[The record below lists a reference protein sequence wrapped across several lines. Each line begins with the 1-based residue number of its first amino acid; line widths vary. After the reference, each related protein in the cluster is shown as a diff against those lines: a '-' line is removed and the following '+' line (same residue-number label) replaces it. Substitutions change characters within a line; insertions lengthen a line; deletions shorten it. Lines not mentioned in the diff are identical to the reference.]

1 MTLKTIGIVPNYDK
15 EAAMNMVSE
24 LASFLKEK
32 ECNPVVT
39 YKIAEMTGLKDIG
52 VTKYELYSKSD
63 FIIVLGGDGTLLDTG
78 RKAAKYGTP
87 LLGLNMGTMGFLAS
101 ADGEDAHETIEK
113 VLNGEYKLEKR
124 LMLEAEISS
133 ESDNPKQYRAVN
145 DVCINRG
152 VFTRITEYSVYVD
165 DEYLATFRA
174 DGIIISTPTGSTAYN
189 LSAGGPVL
197 KPDIECMVITP
208 ICAHTLHSRSIVVSA
223 DDTIRI
229 EASFGTNG
237 DIIMSMDGQT
247 SVILNNGDTINVKK
261 SASSVNIIKTN
272 TRSFYEILRKKL
284 ISKGE

>member
-1 MTLKTIGIVPNYDK
+1 MKTIGIVPNHDK
-15 EAAMNMVSE
+15 EAAMNMVSD
-24 LASFLKEK
+24 LAAFIKEK
-32 ECNPVVT
+32 ECRPVVT
-39 YKIAEMTGLKDIG
+39 YKIAEAAGLNEIG

-101 ADGEDAHETIEK
+101 ADGEEAHETIEK
-113 VLNGEYKLEKR
+113 VLAGEYKLEKR
-124 LMLEAEISS
+124 LMLEAEIIS
-133 ESDNPKQYRAVN
+133 ETDNPKQYKAVN
-145 DVCINRG
+145 DVCISRG
-152 VFTRITEYSVYVD
+152 VFTRITDYGIYVN
-165 DEYLATFRA
+165 DEYLANFRA

-208 ICAHTLHSRSIVVSA
+208 ICPHSLHSRSIVVSA
-223 DDTIRI
+223 NDVVRI

-261 SASSVNIIKTN
+261 SESSVNIIKTN
-272 TRSFYEILRKKL
+272 KRSFYEILRKKL

>member
-1 MTLKTIGIVPNYDK
+1 MKTIGIVPNHDK
-15 EAAMNMVSE
+15 EVAMNMVSD
-24 LASFLKEK
+24 LAAFIKEK
-32 ECNPVVT
+32 ECRPAVT
-39 YKIAEMTGLKDIG
+39 YKIAEETGLKDIG
-52 VTKYELYSKSD
+52 VTKYEMYSKSD

-101 ADGEDAHETIEK
+101 ADGEEAHETIEK
-113 VLNGEYKLEKR
+113 VLNGEYKMEKR
-124 LMLEAEISS
+124 LMLEAEIVS
-133 ESDNPKQYRAVN
+133 EIDNPKQYKAVN
-145 DVCINRG
+145 DVCITRG
-152 VFTRITEYSVYVD
+152 VFTRITEYSIYVN

-208 ICAHTLHSRSIVVSA
+208 ICAHSLHSRSIVVSA
-223 DDTIRI
+223 NDVIRI

-247 SVILNNGDTINVKK
+247 SVILNNGDTINVRK
-261 SASSVNIIKTN
+261 SDSSINIIKTN
-272 TRSFYEILRKKL
+272 KRSFYEILRKKL

>member
-1 MTLKTIGIVPNYDK
+1 MKTVGIVPNYDK
-15 EAAMNMVSE
+15 EPAMNMVSS
-24 LASFLKEK
+24 LAAFLLEK
-32 ECNPVVT
+32 DCRVVLT
-39 YKIAEMTGLKDIG
+39 YKIAELTGLKELG

-87 LLGLNMGTMGFLAS
+87 LLGINMGTMGFLAS
-101 ADGEDAHETIEK
+101 ADAADVNETIEK

-133 ESDNPKQYRAVN
+133 DADSPKQYVAVN
-145 DVCINRG
+145 DVCISRG
-152 VFTRITEYSVYVD
+152 VFTKITDYGIYVN
-165 DEYLATFRA
+165 DEYLANFRA

-208 ICAHTLHSRSIVVSA
+208 ICAHSLHSRSIVVSA
-223 DDTIRI
+223 DDVIRI
-229 EASFGTNG
+229 EAGFDTNG
-237 DIIMSMDGQT
+237 DVIMSMDGQT
-247 SVILNNGDTINVKK
+247 SVILNSGDTISVKK
-261 SASSVNIIKTN
+261 SDRSLNIIKTN
-272 TRSFYEILRKKL
+272 RRSFYEILRKKL